1 METRADTVKAVVY
14 ALLVHVLVLLMAF
27 SGLFWWQ
34 SGKPL
39 RAAGEPIEAV
49 FVDLAALAPPAP
61 PRPAPRPAP
70 PPPPPQ
76 QPEPPTDLQADD
88 TVDQQRID
96 QQALLRA
103 EEEARE
109 QEERRRRAE
118 QVLLE
123 EQERQRAE
131 EQQRRERE
139 QQQQREREQRKQ
151 QQREAAE
158 RAAAEAA
165 AREAAEREA
174 AAAAAAA
181 QAGQRGEDDGLEAR
195 YLASIIRSVHQR
207 WRLPDNTAPL
217 ICDVRIVQVRGGTI
231 LSATAVRPCDA
242 DELARGLL
250 ERAVLAAE
258 PLPYEG
264 FESVFNREVILTFC
278 HPQNQNDP
286 RCTQ

>member
-1 METRADTVKAVVY
+1 METRADQVKAVVY
-14 ALLVHVLVLLMAF
+14 AVLVHVVCLLLAF

-34 SGKPL
+34 TGKPL

-49 FVDLAALAPPAP
+49 FVDLAALAPAAP
-61 PRPAPRPAP
+61 PRPAPRPAPP

-96 QQALLRA
+96 QQALLQA

-131 EQQRRERE
+131 EERRRE
-139 QQQQREREQRKQ
+139 QQQQREREQREQ
-151 QQREAAE
+151 EQREAAE

-165 AREAAEREA
+165 EREAAEA
-174 AAAAAAA
+174 AARAAA
-181 QAGQRGEDDGLEAR
+181 QVGQRGEDDSLLAR
-195 YLASIIRSVHQR
+195 YGAAITEAVHRR
-207 WRLPDNTAPL
+207 WRMPDNSPRVVCTMQ
-217 ICDVRIVQVRGGTI
+217 IVQVRGGTI
-231 LSATAVRPCDA
+231 LSARAIRPCNA
-242 DELARGLL
+242 DEPTRATL

-264 FESVFNREVILTFC
+264 FESVFRREIELTFC
-278 HPQNQNDP
+278 HPQDLQE
-286 RCTQ
+286 CMQ